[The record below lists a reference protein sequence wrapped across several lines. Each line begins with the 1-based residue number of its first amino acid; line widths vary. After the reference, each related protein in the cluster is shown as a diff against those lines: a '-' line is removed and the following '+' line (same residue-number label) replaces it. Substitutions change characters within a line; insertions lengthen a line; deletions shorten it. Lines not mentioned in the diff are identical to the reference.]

1 MAPALRRFRGCAEAR
16 RTGKF
21 VKTFTSRIGPLAPQ
35 RDEGGPDRGGRTDMA
50 RISESTV
57 RRLSHY
63 YRVLEE
69 VEAEGGRLISSHR
82 LAEREGVTSA
92 QVRKDLSCFGSF
104 GRRGLGYNV
113 AHLREA
119 IRSILGL
126 DRRWRVGV
134 VGVGNLGTA
143 LLLYR
148 GFEQQGFDV
157 VAAFDRDPA
166 RIGRPLG
173 ALVVR
178 DIAELPQAAK
188 EERLDLGVIATPL
201 RAAQEVADALVAAG
215 VRGILNLAPRKL
227 FVPPQV
233 ALRTVDM
240 TVEFESLSFALAN
253 VVTRRS
259 RRRPRS

>member
-1 MAPALRRFRGCAEAR
+1 M
-16 RTGKF
+16 T
-21 VKTFTSRIGPLAPQ
+21 
-35 RDEGGPDRGGRTDMA
+35 

-63 YRVLEE
+63 YRVLDE
-69 VEAEGGRLISSHR
+69 VEAEGGRLISSQR
-82 LAEREGVTSA
+82 LAQREGVTSA

-104 GRRGLGYNV
+104 GRRGLGYDV
-113 AHLREA
+113 THLRHE
-119 IRSILGL
+119 IRAILGL

-143 LLLYR
+143 LALYR
-148 GFEQQGFDV
+148 GFGGQGFDL

-173 ALVVR
+173 DLIVQDVS
-178 DIAELPQAAK
+178 ELPAAAK
-188 EERLDLGVIATPL
+188 GGGLDLGVIATPL
-201 RAAQEVADALVAAG
+201 HAAQEVADALVAAG
-215 VRGILNLAPRKL
+215 VRGILNLAPRRL
-227 FVPPQV
+227 VVPEHV

-240 TVEFESLSFALAN
+240 TVEFESLSFALAH
-253 VVTRRS
+253 VAAPSR